1 MKENCIDCIL
11 RTDTDITPEQLFF
24 MTRYVPYRV
33 VKMMGESPCCFFERT
48 IEKFQGVMVYLDII
62 GFTKIVDGYMKTGR
76 DVADLTNTLSDYYS
90 VVIETVRGFGGSVF
104 QFAGDSILICFE
116 RLKDENN
123 ENNLRRALAAMI
135 LILELSNNYN
145 TVSEEFVHFKLRPK
159 IGMGRGE
166 IFQIFLGDTEYSM
179 TPVLTGAAVI
189 QAIKMEEACTT
200 QEIVVSIPVW
210 DLACQIGLER
220 YFAEQE
226 GFYHLTDIPEDF
238 AASVERPEY
247 IDVETWFTNP
257 RFYNR
262 LYSFINPVIFSRI
275 KNNVQGFDGEYRNVT
290 CCMVRFDGVF
300 GQVVSEASIA
310 EGYESLNKIYKDL
323 QDIANRFTG
332 YCGKPDLSDK
342 GIVFPVFFGMP
353 VAIENKERMALLF
366 AYKLIEEEEKAG
378 GKIIVN
384 VGISTGVVYAG
395 EFGANMRKDFTIVG
409 NAINFAARLM
419 MNATN
424 HGSFTVFIDEATKA
438 ETDAMSETETMPG
451 IMLKGFSEMQTVYH
465 LLSIKRDIEKVR
477 HKTELFGRSGELSA
491 LRALYEKT
499 RQGELCFAPIVG
511 DIGLGKSYLVQDFI
525 SDIMASYTDT
535 VIMYGRA
542 YSYEGSTPFFLWNDI
557 IKRVVGITD
566 SMQGEMLLLH
576 VVNKFVR
583 ELPAYKNWVS
593 YFLSV
598 LGYGFAENP
607 VTARLDAAAK
617 QQQFFL
623 LVYTLLVNYAENHP
637 LVIVL
642 ENLQWADNL
651 SLHLLSYIFRQSKN
665 VPILIIPVS
674 RESKKIKR
682 IFSLNNIKVMRLA
695 PLNDIAAS
703 RLTAKL
709 LNFETPDKLLSAK
722 IVALSG
728 GNPLYIRSIVES
740 LISNKKIVKND
751 AGYYYPAK
759 PIDDIKIPYTI
770 ENLIVVQLNALSY
783 ESQVICKNASA
794 IGRTFSLSALEA
806 LMSETISSE
815 VLDRSLT
822 ELEESGFIICDNAK
836 RTLFTFKDVMV
847 RDVLYRTIIESTR
860 KSLNIAM
867 INYLEEK
874 YKDNIRSAVDKLLYY
889 AEQAKDTDAIAK
901 YTNLAAES
909 ECNA

>member
-33 VKMMGESPCCFFERT
+33 VKMMGESACCFFERT

-116 RLKDENN
+116 RLKDESD
-123 ENNLRRALAAMI
+123 ENNLRRALAAMM
-135 LILELSNNYN
+135 LIIDLSNNYN
-145 TVSEEFVHFKLRPK
+145 TVSEEFVNFTLKPK
-159 IGMGRGE
+159 IGMGQGE

-210 DLACQIGLER
+210 NLACKMGLER
-220 YFAEQE
+220 CFAEQE

-238 AASVERPEY
+238 ASSVERPEY

-262 LYSFINPVIFSRI
+262 LYSFINPIIFSQI

-300 GQVVSEASIA
+300 QQAVSEASIA
-310 EGYESLNKIYKDL
+310 EGYASLNKIYKDL
-323 QDIANRFTG
+323 QDIASRFSG

-353 VAIENKERMALLF
+353 VAIEYKERMAMLF
-366 AYKLIEEEEKAG
+366 ANKLIEEEQKEG

-384 VGISTGVVYAG
+384 VGIATGVVYAG

-424 HGSFTVFIDEATKA
+424 HGAFTVFIDEATKSKTA
-438 ETDAMSETETMPG
+438 AISETETMPG

-465 LLSIKRDIEKVR
+465 LLIIKKDTGKVN
-477 HKTELFGRSGELSA
+477 HKTELLGRSGELAA
-491 LRALYEKT
+491 LASLYEKS
-499 RQGELCFAPIVG
+499 RRGELCFAPIIG
-511 DIGLGKSYLVQDFI
+511 DIGIGKSYLVEQCT
-525 SDIMASYTDT
+525 SDIMAKYADT
-535 VIMYGRA
+535 VVMYGRA
-542 YSYEGSTPFFLWNDI
+542 YSYESGTPFFLWRDI

-576 VVNKFVR
+576 VLNKFAR
-583 ELPAYKNWVS
+583 DLPSDKNWVS
-593 YFLSV
+593 YFLTT
-598 LGYGFAENP
+598 LGYSFAENP
-607 VTARLDAAAK
+607 VTARLDAATK
-617 QQQFFL
+617 QQHFFS

-642 ENLQWADNL
+642 ENLQWSDNL
-651 SLHLLSYIFRQSKN
+651 SLHLLSYLFRKPKTA
-665 VPILIIPVS
+665 PILIIPVS
-674 RESKKIKR
+674 RESKTIKR
-682 IFSLNNIKVMRLA
+682 LYSLNNMKVLRLA
-695 PLNDIAAS
+695 HLRDATAAQ
-703 RLTAKL
+703 LAAKL
-709 LNFETPDKLLSAK
+709 LDFETPDKLLIAK
-722 IVALSG
+722 IVAVAG
-728 GNPLYIRSIVES
+728 GNPMYIEVIVES
-740 LISNKKIVKND
+740 LISGKKIDKTEDGHYHLVGPVN
-751 AGYYYPAK
+751 
-759 PIDDIKIPYTI
+759 DIKIPYTI
-770 ENLIVVQLNALSY
+770 ENVILVQLNALPY
-783 ESQVICKNASA
+783 EAQVICKNASV
-794 IGRTFSLSALEA
+794 IGRTFSLDVLEA
-806 LMSETISSE
+806 LVGETISHSVVE
-815 VLDRSLT
+815 HSLA
-822 ELEESGFIICDNAK
+822 ELEAHGFILCNNAK
-836 RTLFTFKDVMV
+836 RTLFTFKDATM
-847 RDVLYRTIIESTR
+847 RDVIYKTIIESTR
-860 KSLNIAM
+860 KSLNTAIM
-867 INYLEEK
+867 NYLEEK
-874 YKDNIRSAVDKLLYY
+874 YKDNIRPAVGKLLYY
-889 AEQAKDTDAIAK
+889 AEEAKDDDAIAK
-901 YTNLAAES
+901 YTKLAAE
-909 ECNA
+909 N